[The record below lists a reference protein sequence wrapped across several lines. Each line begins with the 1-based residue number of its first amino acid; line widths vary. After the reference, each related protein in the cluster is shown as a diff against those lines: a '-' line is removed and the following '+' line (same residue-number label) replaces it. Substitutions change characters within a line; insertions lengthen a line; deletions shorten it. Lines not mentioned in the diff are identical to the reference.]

1 MLGTDVAIEGTHAE
15 HGSIPA
21 LAAHQPLSSGQHS
34 PCASVRQQ
42 FRCPVQLD
50 GHDNFGVGGLPPED
64 ASATLQKLLAQRL
77 APWLRRSANDN
88 QVKPTYVW
96 ALEAP
101 HGVVSAHL
109 LIHLPTPLSED
120 FGDRVLRWLEGLIGS
135 GVPRRAVDIRPIRTL
150 VGVTRYLL
158 KGINDV
164 WGPHLEIR
172 PIPQGEIIG
181 KRSGFSRNLGP
192 AARKRGGYKAKR
204 YIV

>member
-1 MLGTDVAIEGTHAE
+1 MRNMGASRRSRHINRYPAVNIHHARRYASNLGVPFNWMVTI
-15 HGSIPA
+15 
-21 LAAHQPLSSGQHS
+21 
-34 PCASVRQQ
+34 
-42 FRCPVQLD
+42 
-50 GHDNFGVGGLPPED
+50 NFGVGGLPPED

-164 WGPHLEIR
+164 WGPHIKIR